1 MKTVAIKSMKL
12 PAVGQRIYRS
22 VCGVCLCFA
31 IYYIRGKE
39 GIPFYSALAVLQCIQ
54 PYKESS
60 TQMAKQRCSGTFIG
74 AAWGLLLLLIFDWGG
89 GIFEESAFSYLMIS
103 LFTGVVLYT
112 TVLLNKKD
120 TSYFSCVVF
129 LSITVMHMGDS
140 SPFLFVMNRVAD
152 TLIGVLMA
160 IVVNFAHLPRKK
172 QLDVL
177 YVSGVDDTL
186 LTKEEKLTPYSKVEL
201 NRLLDDG
208 MKFTLSTGRTPA
220 TLMESVRGIN
230 LKLPVIVMDGAALYD
245 TNDNSYL
252 LTYVLSYDQTEKIIN
267 LLNESNLNY
276 FANVVIDDSLV
287 IYYEKLDNLA
297 EQGIYQK
304 LRKDPLRNYVKR
316 KLPQHEN
323 VVYLMVID
331 TTKEI
336 KAAYKNLMNQ
346 DWSKELKIRTYESND
361 YPGFSYMKI
370 YNKDA
375 NREHMLKRL
384 KAMLDMEKS
393 VIFGS
398 IPEQCD
404 ILIENSSKNDM
415 VKRLKREFEPIRLFP
430 ERSRE
435 R

>member
-1 MKTVAIKSMKL
+1 MKTMAIKSVKL

-54 PYKESS
+54 PYRESS

-74 AAWGLLLLLIFDWGG
+74 AAWGLLLLLLFDWGG
-89 GIFEESAFSYLMIS
+89 VIFDESVFSYLLIS
-103 LFTGVVLYT
+103 LFTGLVLYT
-112 TVLLNKKD
+112 TVLLNMKE

-129 LSITVMHMGDS
+129 LSVTVMHMGDS

-160 IVVNFAHLPRKK
+160 IVVNSVHLPRKK
-172 QLDVL
+172 QIDVL

-186 LTKEEKLTPYSKVEL
+186 LTREEKLTPYSKVEL
-201 NRLLDDG
+201 NRLIDNG
-208 MKFTLSTGRTPA
+208 VKFTLSTGRTPA

-252 LTYVLSYDQTEKIIN
+252 LTYVLSYDQAEKIIN

-276 FANVVIDDSLV
+276 FANVVIDDLLV
-287 IYYEKLDNLA
+287 IYYEKLDNQA

-316 KLPQHEN
+316 RLPQYEN
-323 VVYLMVID
+323 VVYFMVID
-331 TTKEI
+331 TTEQI
-336 KAAYKNLMNQ
+336 KAAYQNLMDQ
-346 DWSKELKIRTYESND
+346 EWSKELKIRTYESKE
-361 YPGFSYMKI
+361 YPGFSYIKI

-375 NREHMLKRL
+375 NREHMLQNL

-393 VIFGS
+393 VMFGS
-398 IPEQCD
+398 VPGQCD
-404 ILIENSSKNDM
+404 ILIENSSNNDM
-415 VKRLKREFEPIRLFP
+415 VKRLKREFEPVNLLWGN
-430 ERSRE
+430 SRDH
-435 R
+435 

>member
-1 MKTVAIKSMKL
+1 MGTMAIKSLKL

-39 GIPFYSALAVLQCIQ
+39 GIPFYSAIAVLQCIQ
-54 PYKESS
+54 PYSISS
-60 TQMAKQRCSGTFIG
+60 TQMAKQRCSGTLIG
-74 AAWGLLLLLIFDWGG
+74 AVWGLLLLLLFDWGG
-89 GIFEESAFSYLMIS
+89 GIFHESALSYLMIS
-103 LFTGVVLYT
+103 LFTGLVLYT

-140 SPFLFVMNRVAD
+140 TPFLFVMNRVAD
-152 TLIGVLMA
+152 TLIGVVMA
-160 IVVNFAHLPRKK
+160 IVVNSVHLPRKK

-186 LTKEEKLTPYSKVEL
+186 LTREEKLTPYSKVEL
-201 NRLLDDG
+201 NRLIDDG
-208 MKFTLSTGRTPA
+208 VKFTLSTGRTPA

-245 TNDNSYL
+245 TNENSYL
-252 LTYVLSYDQTEKIIN
+252 LTYVLSNDQAEKILN
-267 LLNESNLNY
+267 LLDERYLNY
-276 FANVVIDDSLV
+276 FANVVIDDLLV
-287 IYYEKLDNLA
+287 IYYERLDNPA

-316 KLPQHEN
+316 RLPQYEN
-323 VVYLMVID
+323 VVYFMVID
-331 TTKEI
+331 TTEQI
-336 KAAYKNLMNQ
+336 KAACNYLMEQ
-346 DWSKELKIRTYESND
+346 EWARELKIRTYESND
-361 YPGFSYMKI
+361 YPGFSYLKI
-370 YNKDA
+370 YSKDA
-375 NREHMLKRL
+375 NREHMLQNL

-398 IPEQCD
+398 IPGQCD

-415 VKRLKREFEPIRLFP
+415 VKRLKKEFEPIRLFSGK
-430 ERSRE
+430 SRE
-435 R
+435 

>member
-1 MKTVAIKSMKL
+1 METMTIKSLKL

-39 GIPFYSALAVLQCIQ
+39 GIPFYSAIAVLQCIQ
-54 PYKESS
+54 PYNVSS
-60 TQMAKQRCSGTFIG
+60 TQMAKQRCSGTLIG

-89 GIFEESAFSYLMIS
+89 KIFDESAFSYLLIS
-103 LFTGVVLYT
+103 LFTGLVLYT

-140 SPFLFVMNRVAD
+140 TPFLFVMNRVAD
-152 TLIGVLMA
+152 TLIGVVMA
-160 IVVNFAHLPRKK
+160 IVVNSVHLPRRK

-186 LTKEEKLTPYSKVEL
+186 LTREEKLTPYSKVEL
-201 NRLLDDG
+201 NRLIDDG
-208 MKFTLSTGRTPA
+208 VKFTLSTGRTPA

-245 TNDNSYL
+245 TNENSYL
-252 LTYVLSYDQTEKIIN
+252 LTYVLSYDQAEKILN
-267 LLNESNLNY
+267 LLKEKNLNY
-276 FANVVIDDSLV
+276 FANVVIDDLLV
-287 IYYEKLDNLA
+287 IYYEKLDNRA

-316 KLPQHEN
+316 RLPQYEN
-323 VVYLMVID
+323 VVYFMVID
-331 TTKEI
+331 TTEQI
-336 KAAYKNLMNQ
+336 KMACEYLLEQ
-346 DWSKELKIRTYESND
+346 EWSRELKVRTYESSD

-375 NREHMLKRL
+375 NREHMLQNL

-398 IPEQCD
+398 IPGQCD

-415 VKRLKREFEPIRLFP
+415 VKRLKREFEPIRLFSGK
-430 ERSRE
+430 SRE